1 MRTIKKNEKAI
12 RASVEC
18 SPVCSK
24 VLCCIPR
31 DVNMEKMETELTF
44 WVDDQTVAGLW
55 GGL

>member
-18 SPVCSK
+18 SPVFSK
-24 VLCCIPR
+24 VLCIPC

-44 WVDDQTVAGLW
+44 WVEDQTVAGLR